1 MKMSNL
7 EHYFENILYDNGLY
21 DDDPN
26 MEFLTKEEI
35 EAVRTC
41 ASYIL
46 YSIFCNRERFL
57 KFVKEFETDPIDCIE
72 AIKKIDDIINISNIA
87 IQEDVI
93 KYKMICDVIKKLKK
107 GEL

>member
-1 MKMSNL
+1 MSNL
-7 EHYFENILYDNGLY
+7 EHYFENILYDVGLY

-26 MEFLTKEEI
+26 MELLTKEEI

-46 YSIFCNRERFL
+46 YTQFAGRENFL
-57 KFVKEFETDPIDCIE
+57 KFAKEYDVDPIACIDVV
-72 AIKKIDDIINISNIA
+72 KKIKDIINIPN

-93 KYKMICDVIKKLKK
+93 KYKMICDVIK
-107 GEL
+107 GASPWEY